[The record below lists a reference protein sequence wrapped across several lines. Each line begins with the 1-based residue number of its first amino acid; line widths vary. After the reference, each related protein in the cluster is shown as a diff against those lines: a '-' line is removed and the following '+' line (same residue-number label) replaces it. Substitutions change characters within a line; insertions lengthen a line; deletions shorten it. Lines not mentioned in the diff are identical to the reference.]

1 MNVSFSPTS
10 MSCFTFSTG
19 SVSTVSS
26 TPWPA
31 SATAGGKTPSSSK
44 TTSSWRLI
52 LRPLF
57 ILHGHIFIVCCP
69 FHGAFGARGVAHDP
83 KAAAGIGRAGEDQ
96 TVLVNKHVVGMT
108 GIRVDPAEYRRHEM
122 ADGFRLMRIGNID

>member
-1 MNVSFSPTS
+1 MNVSFSPAS

-19 SVSTVSS
+19 SVSMVSS

-44 TTSSWRLI
+44 MTSSWRLI

-57 ILHGHIFIVCCP
+57 ILYCYVFIVRCP
-69 FHGAFGARGVAHDP
+69 FHGAFGAGSVAHDP
-83 KAAAGIGRAGEDQ
+83 ETAAGIRRAGENQ
-96 TVLVNKHVVGMT
+96 TVLMDEHVVGVT
-108 GIRVDPAEYRRHEM
+108 GIRIHAARNQWDKISH
-122 ADGFRLMRIGNID
+122 RLRPI